1 MAGKGIKQVFA
12 TRLTDVD
19 TVDREGVGTLRIEGT
34 RWYKY
39 VQINNSTGTSAG
51 VAGDL
56 AYGIVEFVE
65 SGRDRTG
72 GYGGARRE
80 AARRSA
86 QDRGHG
92 GWQGSR
98 AEAGHGATDR
108 AREGADPSRHRG
120 AG

>member
-56 AYGIVEFVE
+56 VGYRA
-65 SGRDRTG
+65 SAAG
-72 GYGGARRE
+72 GYNNSIVCINAAGQDAVPDSCSGNGSCWE
-80 AARRSA
+80 AL
-86 QDRGHG
+86 
-92 GWQGSR
+92 
-98 AEAGHGATDR
+98 
-108 AREGADPSRHRG
+108 
-120 AG
+120 